1 MTLCHIQ
8 KCQGTWHRWIP
19 EARAGRKGAAVR
31 SKRQHPLRRFAP
43 AAVASVGLVGG
54 ASSSSSAANSAATG
68 KTALTTITIALPA
81 AAVFAAVHI
90 GSLAQVQREGILA
103 KADNCPLKDPSS
115 ASAALA
121 GSFAGLS
128 PALIAQT
135 ILPA

>member
-8 KCQGTWHRWIP
+8 KCLDTWHRWFP

-43 AAVASVGLVGG
+43 A
-54 ASSSSSAANSAATG
+54 
-68 KTALTTITIALPA
+68 
-81 AAVFAAVHI
+81 
-90 GSLAQVQREGILA
+90 ILA
-103 KADNCPLKDPSS
+103 KADNYPLKDPSS

-121 GSFAGLS
+121 GSFAGLR